1 MNAHDRYRKIYNV
14 LAFAVTGLCAAL
26 TLAILFFVLGYVTLH
41 GISSLDWNFFTK
53 LPKPVGETGGG
64 MANAIVGTI
73 KLVSLAAVMGLPIGI
88 LGGIYLAEF
97 GRARLAFFVRY
108 AADVINGVPSIVM
121 GIFAYTI
128 VVLPF
133 KHFSTIAGSVALA
146 IMLIPIAV
154 RSTEEFLKLVP
165 MAVRES
171 ALALGLPQWKVVSFV
186 VIPTAFRGLLTGVL
200 LNLSRVSGETAPLL
214 FTAFGNRYWS
224 HGWLNPISSL
234 PVMVYTYAVSPYED
248 WHRQAWAAALVLMLL
263 VLATNVGARLLMR
276 RSAYATS

>member
-1 MNAHDRYRKIYNV
+1 MMSHDRYRKLYNTA
-14 LAFAVTGLCAAL
+14 AFTVTALCAGL
-26 TLAILFFVLGYVTLH
+26 TLMVLFFVLGYVTVH
-41 GISSLDWNFFTK
+41 GISSLNWNFFTK
-53 LPKPVGETGGG
+53 LPTPVGESGGG

-73 KLVSLAAVMGLPIGI
+73 KLVFLAAVLGLPIGI
-88 LGGIYLAEF
+88 MGGIYLAEY
-97 GRARLAFFVRY
+97 GLGNRLGFFVRY

-128 VVLPF
+128 VVLPMR
-133 KHFSTIAGSVALA
+133 HFSALAGGVALG

-165 MAVRES
+165 RAVRES
-171 ALALGLPQWKVVSFV
+171 ALALGLPQWKVITMV

-224 HGWLNPISSL
+224 SGWMNPISSL
-234 PVMVYTYAVSPYED
+234 PVMIFTYAVSPYDD

-263 VLATNVGARLLMR
+263 VLATNIGARLIMR
-276 RSAYATS
+276 RSVAVS

>member
-1 MNAHDRYRKIYNV
+1 MSYDRYRKFYNAA
-14 LAFAVTGLCAAL
+14 AFTVTALCAGL
-26 TLAILFFVLGYVTLH
+26 TLAVLFFVLGYVTVH
-41 GISSLDWNFFTK
+41 GISSLSWNFFTR
-53 LPKPVGETGGG
+53 LPTPVGESGGG

-73 KLVSLAAVMGLPIGI
+73 KLVFLAAVLGLPVGI
-88 LGGIYLAEF
+88 MGGVYLAEY
-97 GRARLAFFVRY
+97 GAANRLGFFVRF

-128 VVLPF
+128 VVLPM
-133 KHFSTIAGSVALA
+133 KHFSTLAGGVALA

-165 MAVRES
+165 RAVRES
-171 ALALGLPQWKVVSFV
+171 ALALGLPQWKVITMV

-224 HGWLNPISSL
+224 SGWMNPISSL
-234 PVMVYTYAVSPYED
+234 PVMIFTYAVSPYED
-248 WHRQAWAAALVLMLL
+248 WHRQAWAAALVLMIL
-263 VLATNVGARLLMR
+263 VLVTNIGARLIMR
-276 RSAYATS
+276 RGVAVS